1 MKHRSQWILNAG
13 KKSTEDHYSNGV
25 ILCHRTA
32 QWRVK
37 GYHLD
42 QPPEFTLRP
51 VPGGDGKCDSIDV
64 LHADHP
70 LELIHIR
77 DSDIIRGDA
86 SQIREVESGQAR
98 LLHRWTWDFW
108 TEPA

>member
-25 ILCHRTA
+25 ILCWRSA

-64 LHADHP
+64 LHTDHP
-70 LELIHIR
+70 LELIHIY